1 MGRSVI
7 PRGAVGRNEVVL
19 LPNGGAVML
28 PQADMPRRR
37 HAHSRD
43 AATRAIA
50 SDAAQ
55 RKKFDEARQG
65 RHFSFEISL
74 HPHRRQGFLM
84 RFGLIE
90 F

>member
-1 MGRSVI
+1 MIGRQMGRSVI

-43 AATRAIA
+43 CGYPRN
-50 SDAAQ
+50 
-55 RKKFDEARQG
+55 RQ
-65 RHFSFEISL
+65 
-74 HPHRRQGFLM
+74 
-84 RFGLIE
+84 
-90 F
+90 